1 MRNGGG
7 GMVNAAGTSSAAT
20 VVSAVV
26 QQLRS
31 GERPDLA
38 VASELAVDAAR
49 WYSERTTIPLPPAIT
64 LRQPNPHL
72 RPAFD
77 EQRRWLD
84 QADASI
90 VADYLPTLLYR
101 LGAEQGGEHLS
112 SPSIVRVALVS
123 ALARL
128 RPGMQGSL
136 TILDLAVGS
145 GAMLGA
151 LASAVAARGITP
163 HVVGQEL
170 NRDLAGIAVA
180 TLYLQGRCADI
191 RVADSL
197 TEDAFPAEAIDLAVS
212 QPPFG
217 LSWQRQEQQVRQRQR
232 VERWYPFGLPSK
244 SDATWLFASRM
255 LEKLRPREYG
265 GGRAVVFSALGAL
278 TGNAGDTVR
287 KAVLTEDLL
296 EAVVALPG
304 GLSPS
309 TNIQLYALIFANN
322 KPAARAGKV
331 QVINLRPYFR
341 TAQDRR
347 STQRDLQ
354 HDAFEVLSDALAS
367 VRNGMA
373 SRTLPVE
380 YFLRR
385 RVSVIAVRPEANAS
399 SESSGLAWD
408 VEIPLDRDPDHFLRE
423 RYGANMH
430 VTWEPRDQTR
440 ALLETNSIFDTGR
453 QQLLHWIQQQG
464 WEPTRLSALLT
475 SEPRLPEPV
484 DATGGKPLLMLPT
497 GSQPAYV
504 APQQREEQGRV
515 LALELAP
522 TVISP
527 DFLASWFNTSR
538 GQESRRRAQDFAG
551 SGAVIVAVRTDE
563 RSLLRFADETIVPL
577 PPLQVQHELA
587 AAEARLAAVSSLT
600 ERARRDMWDGP
611 GRSRQVVSRFD
622 SLFDESLGA
631 WSAEMPFPV
640 ASALWTL
647 ETRSTLDARHKQMFL
662 VWEAYAAFTGTV
674 LLSALAQDPALRE
687 AELPPLRSAL
697 ASAGVSMERATLGA
711 WNVITQRLSV
721 RFRGLLASDDLDE
734 RARVLQ
740 VFGSPSH
747 DTLTRLLSPRVVQ
760 LLSGANAKRNE
771 WAGHAGAAGDREL
784 NDQLGYLTARLEEL
798 RDEVG
803 SAWRELQCVRAGEG
817 WRSHGQIHQKVELAM
832 GTSTPFRQSELRVG
846 ELMDRGDVYLVTD
859 GCAQPLPLQH
869 LLVLRQSPDS
879 ARYACY
885 FYNRM
890 QGEKVRI
897 VSYHLADRS
906 DVTEEAADV
915 AEAVHDLLGAGVL
928 GTSAD

>member
-1 MRNGGG
+1 
-7 GMVNAAGTSSAAT
+7 MVNAGGSPSAAA

-26 QQLRS
+26 EQLRS
-31 GERPDLA
+31 RERPGLRVASALA
-38 VASELAVDAAR
+38 VEAAR
-49 WYSERTTIPLPPAIT
+49 SYSERTATPLPPALALT
-64 LRQPNPHL
+64 QPNPHL

-84 QADASI
+84 QVDDGV
-90 VADYLPTLLYR
+90 VADYLPTLMYR

-128 RPGMQGSL
+128 RPGTQEPL
-136 TILDLAVGS
+136 TVLDVAVGS

-151 LASAVAARGITP
+151 LATAVAARGITP
-163 HVVGQEL
+163 HVLGQEL
-170 NRDLAGIAVA
+170 NPDLAGIAAA
-180 TLYLQGRCADI
+180 TLYLQGRSADI

-197 TEDAFPAEAIDLAVS
+197 TEDPFPTEGVDLAVS

-217 LSWQRQEQQVRQRQR
+217 LSWQRQEQQVRERQR
-232 VERWYPFGLPSK
+232 AEGWYPFGLPSK
-244 SDATWLFASRM
+244 NDATWLFASRM
-255 LEKLRPREYG
+255 LEKLRPRESG

-278 TGNAGDTVR
+278 TGH
-287 KAVLTEDLL
+287 AVDSLRRAILTEDLL

-309 TNIQLYALIFANN
+309 TSIQLYALIFANN
-322 KPAARAGKV
+322 KTGPRVGKV
-331 QVINLRPYFR
+331 QVINLRPYFETSR
-341 TAQDRR
+341 DRR

-354 HDAFEVLSDALAS
+354 HDAFEVLGSALAS
-367 VRNGMA
+367 VRDGMA

-385 RVSVIAVRPEANAS
+385 RVSVTAARPQGSAS
-399 SESSGLAWD
+399 NGSTGLAWD
-408 VEIPLDRDPDHFLRE
+408 VEIPLHQDPDQFLRE
-423 RYGANMH
+423 RYGSQLQLS
-430 VTWEPRDQTR
+430 WEARDQPR
-440 ALLETNSIFDTGR
+440 APLETDSIFDSGR
-453 QQLLHWIQQQG
+453 QQLLRWIQQQG
-464 WEPTRLSALLT
+464 WESTRLSALLM
-475 SEPRLPEPV
+475 SSPGLPKPV
-484 DATGGKPLLMLPT
+484 EATGSKPLLMLPT

-504 APQQREEQGRV
+504 APQQREERGRV

-522 TVISP
+522 TVMSP
-527 DFLASWFNTSR
+527 DFLASWLNTSR
-538 GQESRRRAQDFAG
+538 GRESRRRAHDFAS

-563 RSLLRFADETIVPL
+563 RSLLRFADEMIVPL
-577 PPLQVQHELA
+577 PPLQVQQELA
-587 AAEARLAAVSSLT
+587 AAEARLGAVLSLT
-600 ERARRDMWDGP
+600 ERARRDMWDSP
-611 GRSRQVVSRFD
+611 VRSRQVVSQFD
-622 SLFDESLGA
+622 SLFDESLGT
-631 WSAEMPFPV
+631 WTAELPYPV

-687 AELPPLRSAL
+687 AEMPPLRSAL
-697 ASAGVSMERATLGA
+697 ASAAVSMERATLGA
-711 WNVITQRLSV
+711 WNVITQRLSA
-721 RFRGLLASDDLDE
+721 RFRDLLASDDLDE

-760 LLSGANAKRNE
+760 LLSDANAKRNE

-817 WRSHGQIHQKVELAM
+817 WRSHGQIHQKVEVAM

-846 ELMDRGDVYLVTD
+846 ELMDRGDLYLATD

-879 ARYACY
+879 ARYAAY

-897 VSYHLADRS
+897 VSYHLAERS
-906 DVTEEAADV
+906 DVTEEMADV
-915 AEAVHDLLGAGVL
+915 ADAVHDLLGAGL
-928 GTSAD
+928 TDTSAD